1 MDFFLLEEEEG
12 NRIPYHINKNRVIDT
27 RLLDEEA
34 YQKIPTWS
42 VVEMELPEE
51 GFFPDLLCRPFVLV
65 SKGFMKTAVMYEP
78 DIPYRSVK
86 LWDRKSGA
94 NGTYFIPILEEA
106 ECLSGRTGY
115 NKVGN
120 RITEPVLDY
129 EKIRNKVVFKIKG
142 YDRKCIVGRMDFVE
156 SLLRR
161 KARGIRIE
169 KVRMD
174 CDM

>member
-1 MDFFLLEEEEG
+1 MDFFLIEEEEG
-12 NRIPYHINKNRVIDT
+12 NRIPYNVNKNRVIDT
-27 RLLDEEA
+27 RLLTREA

-51 GFFPDLLCRPFVLV
+51 GLFPDLLCRPFVLV
-65 SKGFMKTAVMYEP
+65 SKGFMETSVMYDP

-86 LWDRKSGA
+86 LWDRKSGM
-94 NGTYFIPILEEA
+94 NGTYFISLLEEI
-106 ECLSGRTGY
+106 ECISEKTKY
-115 NKVGN
+115 NKIGN
-120 RITEPVLDY
+120 RITELVLNY
-129 EKIRNKVVFKIKG
+129 EMIRDKVVFKIKG

-161 KARGIRIE
+161 KARGIQIE
-169 KVRMD
+169 KVKMD

>member
-1 MDFFLLEEEEG
+1 MDFFLIEGEEG
-12 NRIPYHINKNRVIDT
+12 NRIPYNINKNRVTDI
-27 RLLDEEA
+27 RLLTRES

-42 VVEMELPEE
+42 VVEMEFPAE

-65 SKGFMKTAVMYEP
+65 SKGFMETTVMYDS

-86 LWDRKSGA
+86 LWDRKSGM
-94 NGTYFIPILEEA
+94 NGTYFIPLLEEI
-106 ECLSGRTGY
+106 ECISEKTIY
-115 NKVGN
+115 NKAGN
-120 RITEPVLDY
+120 RITELVLDY
-129 EKIRNKVVFKIKG
+129 EKIRDKVVFKIEG

-161 KARGIRIE
+161 KVRGIRIE

-174 CDM
+174 FR

>member
-1 MDFFLLEEEEG
+1 MDFFLIEEEEG
-12 NRIPYHINKNRVIDT
+12 NRIPYNINKNRVIDIRWLT
-27 RLLDEEA
+27 RES
-34 YQKIPTWS
+34 YRRIPTWS
-42 VVEMELPEE
+42 VVEMKFPAE

-65 SKGFMKTAVMYEP
+65 SKGFMETTVMYDS

-86 LWDRKSGA
+86 LWDRKSGM
-94 NGTYFIPILEEA
+94 NGTYFIPLLEEI
-106 ECLSGRTGY
+106 ECISERTTY

-120 RITEPVLDY
+120 RITELVLDY
-129 EKIRNKVVFKIKG
+129 EKIRDKAVFKIEG

-161 KARGIRIE
+161 KVRGIRIE

-174 CDM
+174 CR

>member
-1 MDFFLLEEEEG
+1 MDFFLIEEEEG
-12 NRIPYHINKNRVIDT
+12 NRIPYNINKNRVIDI
-27 RLLDEEA
+27 RLLTRES

-42 VVEMELPEE
+42 VVEMEFPAE
-51 GFFPDLLCRPFVLV
+51 GFCPDLLCRPFVLV
-65 SKGFMKTAVMYEP
+65 SKGFMETTVMYDP

-86 LWDRKSGA
+86 LWDRKSGM
-94 NGTYFIPILEEA
+94 NGTYFIPLLEEI
-106 ECLSGRTGY
+106 ECTSERTTY

-120 RITEPVLDY
+120 RITELVLDY
-129 EKIRNKVVFKIKG
+129 EKIRDRVVFKIEG

-161 KARGIRIE
+161 KVRGIQVE

-174 CDM
+174 YR